1 MKRRVEEK
9 RCASLED
16 SREYEKMMVCGA
28 LGLLKGHRVF
38 FFFFFLPVGRGGAG
52 PRGL

>member
-38 FFFFFLPVGRGGAG
+38 FFFFF
-52 PRGL
+52 

>member
-38 FFFFFLPVGRGGAG
+38 FFFFLPVVRGGAG
-52 PRGL
+52 PRGF